1 VPPSHQDSKLLKVK
15 FLESWCLCGSK
26 NFDKKMKDED
36 IFDILDGIASEETI
50 RQHNKILS
58 ESADY
63 QILFSEYART
73 HDLLTHTTVE
83 KTAYNF
89 TDKLIDKWELSQ
101 EVVMVR
107 QSSKLPIYFLIGM
120 AIMVILLIISVLPII
135 NQSTIQLDLSKP
147 LSILQDKLFTRF
159 FLIINALVALFFID
173 KRILKPYFEGKFG
186 I

>member
-1 VPPSHQDSKLLKVK
+1 
-15 FLESWCLCGSK
+15 
-26 NFDKKMKDED
+26 MKDED

-50 RQHNKILS
+50 RQHHKMLS
-58 ESADY
+58 ESVDY
-63 QILFSEYART
+63 QTLFSEYAHT
-73 HDLLTHTTVE
+73 NALLMDTSM
-83 KTAYNF
+83 KKAAINF

-120 AIMVILLIISVLPII
+120 AIMVILLIISVLPMI
-135 NQSTIQLDLSKP
+135 NQSTVQLDLSKP

-173 KRILKPYFEGKFG
+173 RRILKPYFEKQFDL
-186 I
+186 

>member
-1 VPPSHQDSKLLKVK
+1 
-15 FLESWCLCGSK
+15 
-26 NFDKKMKDED
+26 MKDED

-63 QILFSEYART
+63 QTLFSEYAHT
-73 HDLLTHTTVE
+73 HALLTDTSME
-83 KTAYNF
+83 KTAINF

-101 EVVMVR
+101 EVAMVR

-147 LSILQDKLFTRF
+147 LSILQNKVFTHF
-159 FLIINALVALFFID
+159 FLIINVLVALFFID
-173 KRILKPYFEGKFG
+173 RRFLKPYFEGK
-186 I
+186 ISV